1 MENPKTYISII
12 NTMKSVGAVA
22 KGEFNTYD
30 KYKFRGIDAVM
41 NALGPAMRQNGIFC
55 TPHVISHIQEARD
68 SRKGEKLMYT
78 IVHVEYTFYA
88 DDGSNVKADVY
99 GEAMDRS
106 DKSTNKAMSAAF
118 KYALFQ
124 TFCIPTE
131 DFIDTE
137 TESPEPEQ
145 QKPINKI
152 QTGDDPDQNASED
165 LSAVKRGR
173 QQKKPEAPVEDRTG
187 QPAYPPIEQIVSD
200 IEAYMS
206 THDKI
211 KAFMDGQLKQQN
223 ARDIHELAFTNE
235 KFLIACWN
243 KWCNKG

>member
-1 MENPKTYISII
+1 MENPKIYSSII
-12 NTMKSVGAVA
+12 STMKSVGAVA

-88 DDGSNVKADVY
+88 DDGSSVKADVY

-145 QKPINKI
+145 QKPVNKKKQDSEPDCPREEAFPPIDQMVSELIEKANGNQVMTNFINK
-152 QTGDDPDQNASED
+152 A
-165 LSAVKRGR
+165 
-173 QQKKPEAPVEDRTG
+173 
-187 QPAYPPIEQIVSD
+187 
-200 IEAYMS
+200 M
-206 THDKI
+206 
-211 KAFMDGQLKQQN
+211 KQAN
-223 ARDIHELAFTNE
+223 ARDLSELAYSNPNMITAWWE
-235 KFLIACWN
+235 KVCQKN
-243 KWCNKG
+243 G

>member
-1 MENPKTYISII
+1 MENPKIYSSII
-12 NTMKSVGAVA
+12 STMKSVGAVA

-88 DDGSNVKADVY
+88 DDGSSVKADVY

-137 TESPEPEQ
+137 IESPEPNQ
-145 QKPINKI
+145 QKPVSKKE
-152 QTGDDPDQNASED
+152 QDSEPDYPRE
-165 LSAVKRGR
+165 
-173 QQKKPEAPVEDRTG
+173 EAF
-187 QPAYPPIEQIVSD
+187 PPIEQMVGEL
-200 IEAYMS
+200 IE
-206 THDKI
+206 
-211 KAFMDGQLKQQN
+211 KANGNQLMTDFINRAMEQAN
-223 ARDIHELAFTNE
+223 ARDLSELAYSHPNTIKAWWE
-235 KFLIACWN
+235 KVCQKN
-243 KWCNKG
+243 G

>member
-1 MENPKTYISII
+1 MENPKIYSSII
-12 NTMKSVGAVA
+12 STMKSVGAVA

-55 TPHVISHIQEARD
+55 TPHVLSHIQEARD

-88 DDGSNVKADVY
+88 DDGSSVKADVY

-145 QKPINKI
+145 QKPVNKKK
-152 QTGDDPDQNASED
+152 QDSEPDCPRE
-165 LSAVKRGR
+165 
-173 QQKKPEAPVEDRTG
+173 EAF
-187 QPAYPPIEQIVSD
+187 PPIDQMVSEL
-200 IEAYMS
+200 IEKSNGNHVMTDFINRAM
-206 THDKI
+206 I
-211 KAFMDGQLKQQN
+211 QAN
-223 ARDIHELAFTNE
+223 ARDLSELAYSNPNMIKAWWE
-235 KFLIACWN
+235 KVCQ
-243 KWCNKG
+243 KKG

>member
-1 MENPKTYISII
+1 MENPKIYSSII
-12 NTMKSVGAVA
+12 STMKSVGAVA

-88 DDGSNVKADVY
+88 DDGSSVKADVY

-137 TESPEPEQ
+137 IESPEPDQ
-145 QKPINKI
+145 QKPVNKKKQDSEPDCPREEAFPPIDQMVSELIEKANGNQVMTNFINK
-152 QTGDDPDQNASED
+152 A
-165 LSAVKRGR
+165 
-173 QQKKPEAPVEDRTG
+173 
-187 QPAYPPIEQIVSD
+187 
-200 IEAYMS
+200 M
-206 THDKI
+206 
-211 KAFMDGQLKQQN
+211 KQAN
-223 ARDIHELAFTNE
+223 ARDLSELAYSNPNMITAWWE
-235 KFLIACWN
+235 KVCQKN
-243 KWCNKG
+243 G

>member
-1 MENPKTYISII
+1 MENSKIYSSII

-88 DDGSNVKADVY
+88 DDGSSVKADVY

-137 TESPEPEQ
+137 IESPEPNQ
-145 QKPINKI
+145 QKPVSKKE
-152 QTGDDPDQNASED
+152 QDSEPDCPRE
-165 LSAVKRGR
+165 
-173 QQKKPEAPVEDRTG
+173 EAF
-187 QPAYPPIEQIVSD
+187 PPIEQMVGEL
-200 IEAYMS
+200 IE
-206 THDKI
+206 
-211 KAFMDGQLKQQN
+211 KANGNQLMTDFINRAMEQAN
-223 ARDIHELAFTNE
+223 ARDLSELAYSHPNTIKAWWE
-235 KFLIACWN
+235 KVCQKN
-243 KWCNKG
+243 G

>member
-1 MENPKTYISII
+1 MENPKIYSSII
-12 NTMKSVGAVA
+12 STMKSVGAVA

-88 DDGSNVKADVY
+88 DDGSSVKADVY

-137 TESPEPEQ
+137 IESPEPNQ
-145 QKPINKI
+145 QKPVSKKE
-152 QTGDDPDQNASED
+152 QDSEPDCPRE
-165 LSAVKRGR
+165 
-173 QQKKPEAPVEDRTG
+173 EAF
-187 QPAYPPIEQIVSD
+187 PPIEQLVGEL
-200 IEAYMS
+200 IE
-206 THDKI
+206 
-211 KAFMDGQLKQQN
+211 KANGNQLMTDFINRAMEQAN
-223 ARDIHELAFTNE
+223 ARDLSELAYSHPNTIKAWWE
-235 KFLIACWN
+235 KVCQKN
-243 KWCNKG
+243 G

>member
-1 MENPKTYISII
+1 MENPKIYSSII
-12 NTMKSVGAVA
+12 STMKSVGAVA

-88 DDGSNVKADVY
+88 DDGSSVKADVY

-137 TESPEPEQ
+137 IESPEPNQ
-145 QKPINKI
+145 QKPVSKKEQDSEPDCPREEAFPPIDQMVSELIEKANGNQVMTNFINKAMK
-152 QTGDDPDQNASED
+152 QAKARD
-165 LSAVKRGR
+165 LY
-173 QQKKPEAPVEDRTG
+173 EL
-187 QPAYPPIEQIVSD
+187 AYSNPN
-200 IEAYMS
+200 
-206 THDKI
+206 TI
-211 KAFMDGQLKQQN
+211 KAWW
-223 ARDIHELAFTNE
+223 E
-235 KFLIACWN
+235 KVCQKN
-243 KWCNKG
+243 G

>member
-1 MENPKTYISII
+1 MENPKIYSSII
-12 NTMKSVGAVA
+12 STMKSVGAVA

-55 TPHVISHIQEARD
+55 TPHVLSHIQEARD

-88 DDGSNVKADVY
+88 DDGSSVKADVY

-137 TESPEPEQ
+137 IESPEPDQ
-145 QKPINKI
+145 QKPVSKKKQDSEPDCPREEAFQPIDQMVGELIEKANGNQVMTDYINK
-152 QTGDDPDQNASED
+152 A
-165 LSAVKRGR
+165 
-173 QQKKPEAPVEDRTG
+173 
-187 QPAYPPIEQIVSD
+187 
-200 IEAYMS
+200 M
-206 THDKI
+206 
-211 KAFMDGQLKQQN
+211 KQAN
-223 ARDIHELAFTNE
+223 ARDLSELAYSHPNMIKAWWE
-235 KFLIACWN
+235 KVCQ
-243 KWCNKG
+243 KKG

>member
-1 MENPKTYISII
+1 MENPKIYSSII

-88 DDGSNVKADVY
+88 DDGSSVKADVY

-145 QKPINKI
+145 QKPVNKKKQDSEPDCPREEAFPPIDQMVSELSEKANGNQVMTNFINK
-152 QTGDDPDQNASED
+152 A
-165 LSAVKRGR
+165 
-173 QQKKPEAPVEDRTG
+173 
-187 QPAYPPIEQIVSD
+187 
-200 IEAYMS
+200 M
-206 THDKI
+206 
-211 KAFMDGQLKQQN
+211 KQAN
-223 ARDIHELAFTNE
+223 ARDLSELAYSNPNMITAWWE
-235 KFLIACWN
+235 KVCQKN
-243 KWCNKG
+243 G